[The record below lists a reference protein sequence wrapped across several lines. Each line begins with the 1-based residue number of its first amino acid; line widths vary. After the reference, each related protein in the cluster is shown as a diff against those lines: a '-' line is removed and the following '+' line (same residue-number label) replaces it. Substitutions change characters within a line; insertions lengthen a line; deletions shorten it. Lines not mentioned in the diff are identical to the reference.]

1 MGVCGA
7 RSQVPFWPTPDALPA
22 RRFDGSPAEPVPPTV
37 RREPAHGPLPRN
49 GTVAATMRRALGNRD
64 WFPARRSSTRL
75 ARIAPRRPRFVS
87 SLRARLLAS
96 FVGLLAFATLASVLA
111 ARALVLD
118 ELDERIS
125 AELVQETRELRRLA
139 HGNDPETGEP
149 FHGRVERIFDVYLQ
163 RNIPSRNE
171 AFLTFVDG
179 ALHDTSDA
187 AVPYRLDAD
196 PKLGARWANIRGSDR
211 GRVGTPA
218 GAVDYI
224 AVEVRGRARGVFVAA
239 TFRDRESAEIES
251 AMVAAGGVGVAVLVF
266 GSLLASVLGARIL
279 RPVRRA
285 TVAARSISES
295 DLSRRIPVQGDDE
308 IADLART
315 FNEMLDRLESA
326 FTAQRR
332 LVDDAGHELRTPIT
346 IVRGHLELLEDD
358 PQART
363 ETIALVMDELDRMG
377 RIVNDLLLLA
387 KSHERGFL
395 QLDTV
400 DVETLTDELHAKATA
415 LAPRDWTVASRGR
428 GVIVADRQRLTQ
440 AIVQLAQNAVGHTRA
455 GDPIALGSSVEDGE
469 ARFWVRD
476 RGPGIPL
483 DEQERIF
490 DRFARG
496 AAERRSEGAGLGLAI
511 VKVIAEAH
519 HGRVELSSRPDVG
532 STFTV
537 VVPTDQPEEDRP
549 A

>member
-1 MGVCGA
+1 MPACGS
-7 RSQVPFWPTPDALPA
+7 RSQSLVLAED
-22 RRFDGSPAEPVPPTV
+22 RRVTGSPLVGSSPEPVALTE
-37 RREPAHGPLPRN
+37 RREAERGPLLRDD
-49 GTVAATMRRALGNRD
+49 TVATTTRQALRSAD
-64 WFPARRSSTRL
+64 WIPAERSRSRL
-75 ARIAPRRPRFVS
+75 ARIGLRRPRFVS
-87 SLRARLLAS
+87 GLRARLLAS

-111 ARALVLD
+111 ARALVLA

-149 FHGRVERIFDVYLQ
+149 FAGRVKRVFDVYLE

-179 ALHDTSDA
+179 EFYDRSDA
-187 AVPYRLDAD
+187 AAPYRLDTD
-196 PKLGARWANIRGSDR
+196 PELLAHWANVRDSDS
-211 GRVGTPA
+211 GRVDTPA

-224 AVEVRGRARGVFVAA
+224 ALEVKGRARGVFVAA
-239 TFRDRESAEIES
+239 AFRDRESAEIES
-251 AMVAAGGVGVAVLVF
+251 AMIAAGGVGVAVLVF
-266 GSLLASVLGARIL
+266 GSLLAWGLAASVL

-332 LVDDAGHELRTPIT
+332 FVDDAGHELRTPIT

-358 PQART
+358 PQARR
-363 ETIALVMDELDRMG
+363 ETIALVTDELDRMS

-387 KSHERGFL
+387 KSQESGFL
-395 QLDTV
+395 QLETV
-400 DVETLTDELHAKATA
+400 DVATLTDELHAKATA
-415 LAPRDWTVASRGR
+415 LARRDWTVAARGR

-440 AIVQLAQNAVGHTRA
+440 AIVQLAQNAAGHTAR
-455 GDPIALGSSVEDGE
+455 GDVIALGSSVDGGE

-476 RGPGIPL
+476 SGPGVAL
-483 DEQERIF
+483 HEQERIF

-496 AAERRSEGAGLGLAI
+496 AAERRSDGAGLGLAI

-519 HGRVELSSRPDVG
+519 HGRVELSSRPDAG

-537 VVPTDQPEEDRP
+537 VVPTDQPEEEQP